1 MARALSENQV
11 AHDLGVSLQERL
23 VRGVIRGIQSLR
35 DESQLSG
42 EFSGLGSVWEEICVQ
57 QQGEESLFWDVYLE
71 VIDTFI
77 AARLEGLQPY
87 ELDALWLRTG
97 GMRTRSTALHTL

>member
-1 MARALSENQV
+1 MGSLSALDISTVLTRGSSMARALSENQV

-57 QQGEESLFWDVYLE
+57 Q
-71 VIDTFI
+71 
-77 AARLEGLQPY
+77 
-87 ELDALWLRTG
+87 
-97 GMRTRSTALHTL
+97 